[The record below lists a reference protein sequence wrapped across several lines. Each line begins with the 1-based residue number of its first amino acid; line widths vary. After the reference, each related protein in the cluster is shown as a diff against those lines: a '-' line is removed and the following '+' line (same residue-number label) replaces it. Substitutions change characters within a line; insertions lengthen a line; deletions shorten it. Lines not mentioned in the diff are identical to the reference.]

1 MSAQAPVEEPW
12 RRLSIRVVYLDL
24 IRVAISLTTGYLGI
38 VVGDDPVWP
47 LIAGSCAGLLG
58 ALVDL
63 KRWQTTRYRI
73 NSQRVE
79 MRSGWLAR
87 KHRIVARDR
96 IRGVDSSARVLPRL
110 FGLRTVHIGSGE
122 SESSFKLDGL
132 DHRHAARLQQE
143 LMPGATPDL
152 LPEQAP
158 GATPEPEARDP
169 ETVIARLRRDWVPL
183 NVVTVWAVLA
193 AAGPLFGAHWLLRP
207 VGVDLVDLGRG
218 LLGWESRG
226 LAWNVVLLLAIA
238 YPIGIGVTTVTFLF
252 GYWNFELVRKGT
264 PPDTAL
270 VTRRGLLNTQTVQRT
285 DERLRG
291 IAFEEPLAWR
301 WLRLTETKVI
311 ATGLRQHGESA
322 TSGVLPRIRL
332 GEARDLA
339 AKILPDG
346 SRPLET
352 ALHRHP
358 RGALVR
364 RLGWAVYGPAL
375 ASGALLL
382 FGLAGALPDWVWP
395 LPLTLVPLTVPAAV
409 VAYRSLGH
417 GLAGRYL
424 VVRRGVLRRRTVA
437 LQRRAVIGWTFEQS
451 ILQRWGGRMTVGVA
465 TAAGGR
471 YYTAPDMSV
480 EQALAFV
487 AGATPE
493 LARSVATPSHA
504 TAGPATTAEETTVA
518 VRMSAKTR

>member
-1 MSAQAPVEEPW
+1 VSAPASVEEPW

-24 IRVAISLTTGYLGI
+24 VRVAISLATGYLGT
-38 VVGDDPVWP
+38 VLGDDPVWP
-47 LIAGSCAGLLG
+47 LIAGSGAGLLG
-58 ALVDL
+58 ALGDL
-63 KRWQTTRYRI
+63 VRWRTTRYRI
-73 NSQRVE
+73 TSRRVE

-96 IRGVDSSARVLPRL
+96 IRSVDSSARLLPRL

-132 DHRHAARLQQE
+132 DHQHAVRLQQE
-143 LMPGATPDL
+143 LMPGSAPSATREPVAG
-152 LPEQAP
+152 QAP
-158 GATPEPEARDP
+158 SATPESATPETEAGDP
-169 ETVIARLRRDWVPL
+169 EQVIARLRREWVPL
-183 NVVTVWAVLA
+183 NVFTVWSVFA
-193 AAGPLFGAHWLLRP
+193 AASPLFGLHWLLRP
-207 VGVDLVDLGRG
+207 VGVDLFGIGRG

-226 LAWNVVLLLAIA
+226 LVWNVVLVLVIA
-238 YPIGIGVTTVTFLF
+238 YPIGVLVTTGTFLI

-264 PPDTAL
+264 PPATAL

-285 DERLRG
+285 DARLRG
-291 IAFEEPLAWR
+291 IAFAEPLAWR

-311 ATGLRQHGESA
+311 ATGLRQVGESA

-346 SRPLET
+346 SRPLEK

-382 FGLAGALPDWVWP
+382 FGHAGALPGWVWP
-395 LPLTLVPLTVPAAV
+395 LPLILVPLTVPAAV

-417 GLAGRYL
+417 GLAGLYL
-424 VVRRGVLRRRTVA
+424 VVRRGVLKRRTVA
-437 LQRRAVIGWTFEQS
+437 LQRRAVIGWTLEQS

-471 YYTAPDMSV
+471 YYPAPDMSV

-487 AGATPE
+487 SGATPE
-493 LARSVATPSHA
+493 LARRFIDPEGQA
-504 TAGPATTAEETTVA
+504 
-518 VRMSAKTR
+518 

>member
-1 MSAQAPVEEPW
+1 MSAEEPW

-24 IRVAISLTTGYLGI
+24 VRVAISLATGYLGT
-38 VVGDDPVWP
+38 VLGDDPVWP
-47 LIAGSCAGLLG
+47 LIAGSGAGLLG

-63 KRWQTTRYRI
+63 IRWRTTRYRI
-73 NSQRVE
+73 TSRRVE
-79 MRSGWLAR
+79 MRSGWLGR

-96 IRGVDSSARVLPRL
+96 IRSVDSSARLLPRL
-110 FGLRTVHIGSGE
+110 FGLRTVQVGSGE

-132 DHRHAARLQQE
+132 DHQHAVRLHQE
-143 LMPGATPDL
+143 LMPGQAPSATQESEGPDSEGPESEAGD
-152 LPEQAP
+152 PEQ
-158 GATPEPEARDP
+158 
-169 ETVIARLRRDWVPL
+169 VIARLRREWVPL
-183 NVVTVWAVLA
+183 NVFTVWSVFA
-193 AAGPLFGAHWLLRP
+193 AASPLFGLHWLLRP
-207 VGVDLVDLGRG
+207 VGVDLFGLGRG

-226 LAWNVVLLLAIA
+226 PAWNVVLVLVIA
-238 YPIGIGVTTVTFLF
+238 YPIGVLVTTGTFLI

-285 DERLRG
+285 DVRLRG

-311 ATGLRQHGESA
+311 ATGLRQIGESA

-332 GEARDLA
+332 GEARGLA

-346 SRPLET
+346 SRPWET

-395 LPLTLVPLTVPAAV
+395 LPLTLVALTVPAAV

-417 GLAGRYL
+417 GLAGLYL
-424 VVRRGVLRRRTVA
+424 VVRRGVLKRRTVA
-437 LQRRAVIGWTFEQS
+437 LQRRAVIGWTLEQS
-451 ILQRWGGRMTVGVA
+451 MLQRWGGRMTVGVA

-471 YYTAPDMSV
+471 YYRAPDMSV

-487 AGATPE
+487 SGATPE
-493 LARSVATPSHA
+493 LARHFIDPDGCPEH
-504 TAGPATTAEETTVA
+504 E
-518 VRMSAKTR
+518 R